1 MAALQNPIAPTRK
14 SGRRAPRQGAL
25 TIALA
30 CLFVLSTASAFAA
43 SAGEYQVKAAFL
55 YNFARFV
62 DWPNRSG
69 ATASVTICILG
80 DDPFGGDI
88 NVIVGKPVGDR
99 KLQVR
104 RLASASGAA
113 DCQILFVS
121 GSESPDLGRAL
132 GAIKGR
138 PVLTVADTPGFAER
152 GVVINLYVDQGKVRF
167 EINVDAAKRAQ
178 LDISSQLLKLA
189 RITKDK
195 GGANG

>member
-1 MAALQNPIAPTRK
+1 MAKARRGKRALVLTVVAAL
-14 SGRRAPRQGAL
+14 
-25 TIALA
+25 LA
-30 CLFVLSTASAFAA
+30 CLPPEALAA

-69 ATASVTICILG
+69 EPASVTICILG

-88 NVIVGKPVGDR
+88 NAIVGKPVGDR

-104 RLASASGAA
+104 RLGSGSGAA

-121 GSESPDLGRAL
+121 GSESSDLGRAL

-138 PVLTVADTPGFAER
+138 PVLTVGDTPGFAER
-152 GVVINLYVDQGKVRF
+152 GVVINLYVDQSKVRF
-167 EINVDAAKRAQ
+167 EINLDAAKRAR
-178 LDISSQLLKLA
+178 LNISSQLLKLA

-195 GGANG
+195 GASNG